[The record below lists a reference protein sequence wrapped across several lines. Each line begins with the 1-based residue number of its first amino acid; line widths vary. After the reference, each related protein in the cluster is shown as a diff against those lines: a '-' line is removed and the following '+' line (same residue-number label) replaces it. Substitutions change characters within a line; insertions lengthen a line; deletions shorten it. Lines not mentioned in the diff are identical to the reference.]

1 MHTEEKSI
9 FRIKQALRTFFRR
22 IFSEPLGLAG
32 FILVALI
39 ILIAILAP
47 LLAPHDPFE
56 IDPLNRLT
64 GPSRDY
70 LLGTDNLGRDTL
82 SRLIYGARIA
92 LLVSLSAISFGVV
105 LALFFGITAGY
116 SSQTIENLLLIFFD
130 IIKSFPAL
138 LLAIT
143 IIALTGPSLFML
155 IMIIG
160 VTRFPAYARLIR
172 AQTLRVR
179 DREYVL
185 AAEALGCS
193 RFLIMFRH
201 ILPNV
206 VGSVFIQAAMDIP
219 VVITFEAGLSFLGL
233 GVPPPTPSWGA
244 ILRTGY
250 RYIRT
255 SPSMVIYGG
264 LVLIF
269 ATLGFTLF
277 GEALR
282 DALDPKLRRIKA

>member
-1 MHTEEKSI
+1 MQVEKSRYQLLLEG
-9 FRIKQALRTFFRR
+9 FLVFFRR
-22 IFSEPLGLAG
+22 IFSEPLGMAG
-32 FILVALI
+32 FILVSMI
-39 ILIAILAP
+39 ILIGVLAP
-47 LLAPHDPFE
+47 LIAPHDPLE
-56 IDPLNRLT
+56 IDPFQRLT
-64 GPSRDY
+64 GPSRGF

-92 LLVSLSAISFGVV
+92 LLVSLSAISLGVV

-116 SSQTIENLLLIFFD
+116 SSPVVENLLLVFFD

-155 IMIIG
+155 IFIIG
-160 VTRFPAYARLIR
+160 ITRFPAYARLIR
-172 AQTLRVR
+172 AQTLRIR
-179 DREYVL
+179 DREYVI

-206 VGSVFIQAAMDIP
+206 MGSVFIQAAMDIP

-233 GVPPPTPSWGA
+233 GVPPPVPSWGA

-255 SPSMVIYGG
+255 SPHMVVYGG
-264 LVLIF
+264 MVLIF

>member
-1 MHTEEKSI
+1 MVE
-9 FRIKQALRTFFRR
+9 RIKGSLRTFFKRL
-22 IFSEPLGLAG
+22 FSEPLGTTG
-32 FILVALI
+32 FILVVLI
-39 ILIAILAP
+39 LLVAIFAP
-47 LLAPHDPFE
+47 LLAPHDPLD
-56 IDPLNRLT
+56 IDPLNRLS
-64 GPSRDY
+64 GPTSQY

-105 LALFFGITAGY
+105 LALFLGITAGY
-116 SSQTIENLLLIFFD
+116 SSQIIENLLIIFFD
-130 IIKSFPAL
+130 MIKSFPAL

-143 IIALTGPSLFML
+143 IIALTGPSLLML
-155 IMIIG
+155 IVIIG
-160 VTRFPAYARLIR
+160 ITRFPAYARLIR
-172 AQTLRVR
+172 AQTLRIR
-179 DREYVL
+179 DREFVV
-185 AAEALGCS
+185 AAEALGCP

-206 VGSVFIQAAMDIP
+206 IGSVFIQAAMDIP

-244 ILRTGY
+244 ILRIGY

-264 LVLIF
+264 IVLIL

-282 DALDPKLRRIKA
+282 DALDPRLRRVKAKG

>member
-1 MHTEEKSI
+1 MREESVLYRMKGV
-9 FRIKQALRTFFRR
+9 LRTFFKR
-22 IFSEPLGLAG
+22 IFSEPMGIMG
-32 FILVALI
+32 FVLVSLI
-39 ILIAILAP
+39 ILIGIFAP
-47 LLAPHDPFE
+47 LLAPHDPLD
-56 IDPLNRLT
+56 IDSFNRLE
-64 GPSRDY
+64 GSSRLY
-70 LLGTDNLGRDTL
+70 PLGTDNLGRDTL
-82 SRLIYGARIA
+82 SRLIFGTRIA
-92 LLVSLSAISFGVV
+92 LVVSLTAISFGII
-105 LALFFGITAGY
+105 LALFLGITAGY
-116 SSQTIENLLLIFFD
+116 SSQLVENLLIVFFD

-143 IIALTGPSLFML
+143 IIALTGPSLPML
-155 IMIIG
+155 ILIIG
-160 VTRFPAYARLIR
+160 FTRFPAYARLIR
-172 AQTLRVR
+172 AQTLRI
-179 DREYVL
+179 REREFVL

-206 VGSVFIQAAMDIP
+206 IGSVFIQAAMDIP

-264 LVLIF
+264 VFLIL

-282 DALDPKLRRIKA
+282 DALDPRLRKLKG